1 MSLES
6 TIPDRFLA
14 TVALKLEII
23 SRLTLSAIII
33 SNAQLRVACL
43 GGCIPC
49 MQYQGVK
56 GNECAELV

>member
-14 TVALKLEII
+14 TVALELEII
-23 SRLTLSAIII
+23 SRLTPSAIII

-49 MQYQGVK
+49 MQYQGV
-56 GNECAELV
+56 